1 MSVLK
6 NNVFRVISFFLMISC
21 MIAESFTV
29 ASANGNSMGKQYNSY
44 NQEVFLSPDGVGE
57 SDCVSVLE
65 IYAESGVNEPPVP
78 TPAPTG
84 R

>member
-21 MIAESFTV
+21 MIAESF
-29 ASANGNSMGKQYNSY
+29 
-44 NQEVFLSPDGVGE
+44 
-57 SDCVSVLE
+57 SVLE